1 VSDFGMSTRTASV
14 TVKPD
19 WTEQDIQSL
28 KKFLE
33 ALLKR
38 KAAKNE

>member
-1 VSDFGMSTRTASV
+1 MSDFGISTRTASI

-19 WTEQDIQSL
+19 WTEQDLQSL
-28 KKFLE
+28 KRFLE